1 VPAAQ
6 LVHAPAL
13 RSEYLPMG
21 HGVHA
26 VAPMPEYVPAG
37 HGLAACA
44 LETELPLHFERSSLP
59 DQVDGQTEPAAQS
72 TQRSQLPHIPPQQWL
87 PLEHCPAEHAEAPG
101 SRSGSRTAATV
112 ASASALE
119 ERPPR

>member
-1 VPAAQ
+1 
-6 LVHAPAL
+6 
-13 RSEYLPMG
+13 MG

-59 DQVDGQTEPAAQS
+59 DQVDGQTEPDLAPRSEATFRIAAKGLS
-72 TQRSQLPHIPPQQWL
+72 LS
-87 PLEHCPAEHAEAPG
+87 
-101 SRSGSRTAATV
+101 
-112 ASASALE
+112 
-119 ERPPR
+119 